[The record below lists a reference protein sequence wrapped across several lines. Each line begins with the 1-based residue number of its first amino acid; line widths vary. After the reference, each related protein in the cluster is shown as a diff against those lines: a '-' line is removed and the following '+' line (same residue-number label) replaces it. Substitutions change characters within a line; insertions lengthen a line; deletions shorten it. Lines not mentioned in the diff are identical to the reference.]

1 MAAARV
7 RRPARRALVLLA
19 ALLCAAPVP
28 AAEDLGRARR
38 ELEAVA
44 AAIRDVESWLSRA
57 GERRSARERAARAA
71 DFALAEAAAAADR
84 ARRETDAAESG
95 LAALRRRR
103 GELEEEMARHGALLA
118 DTVRLAYMTG
128 GESLARTLFGLGGGG
143 DGARML
149 HYARALSRHRAERVD
164 GFRHA
169 LGELERTD
177 REREAALAALRGRR
191 DDLDRRRAALER
203 AREERDRALA
213 ALNRD
218 IAERAG
224 ELDRLRGDQ
233 AALQALVE
241 RIARAMEAVPPP
253 AGSPSFAG
261 RRGRLAPP
269 VPGRVVGRFGSS
281 RGAGGIVRRGVS
293 LAAEEGSAV
302 RAVHA
307 GRVAFADWL
316 RGAGLLVILDHGDGY
331 MSLYGANRSL
341 EKSAGDRAEAGE
353 VIARSGR
360 SMSDGLAGVY
370 FEIRKDGR
378 ALDPMDW
385 LRN

>member
-1 MAAARV
+1 MPAARG

-44 AAIRDVESWLSRA
+44 AAIRDVESWLARA

-71 DFALAEAAAAADR
+71 DLALAEAAEATAR
-84 ARRETDAAESG
+84 ARDEVDAAEAG
-95 LAALRRRR
+95 LAALRGRRR
-103 GELEEEMARHGALLA
+103 ELEEERIRHGALLA
-118 DTVRLAYMTG
+118 DAVRLAYMTG
-128 GESLARTLFGLGGGG
+128 GESLARTLFGLDGGG

-149 HYARALSRHRAERVD
+149 HYARAISRRRAEQVE
-164 GFRHA
+164 GFRRG
-169 LGELERTD
+169 LDELERTD
-177 REREAALAALRGRR
+177 REREAALASLRGRR
-191 DDLDRRRAALER
+191 EALERRREALER
-203 AREERDRALA
+203 AREERARALA
-213 ALNRD
+213 ELNRD

-233 AALQALVE
+233 AALQTLIE

-253 AGSPSFAG
+253 AGAPSFAG
-261 RRGRLAPP
+261 RRGRLDPP

-281 RGAGGIVRRGVS
+281 RGAGGLVRRGVT
-293 LAAEEGSAV
+293 LAAAEGSAV

-316 RGAGLLVILDHGDGY
+316 RGAGLLLILDHGDGY
-331 MSLYGANRSL
+331 MSLYGANQSL
-341 EKSAGDRAEAGE
+341 EKSAGDRVEAGE
-353 VIARSGR
+353 TIARSGR
-360 SMSDGLAGVY
+360 SMSDDQAGVY
-370 FEIRKDGR
+370 FEVRKDGR